1 MVKRQSN
8 GTNFEVEKQEDG
20 GLVVNISPKSSLV
33 GKKAVFSIRKSVKV
47 KDSRPVHGE
56 KKLFEE
62 KFVLKASNNF
72 LIPPSVMKKVTPFF
86 PYSGSKISVLFIAG
100 IELIKDPIFSED
112 KAQIEAQGYLPLLT
126 ISLSN
131 FVSTDFPLRAK
142 VKANAPELLDPKDTF
157 KFFKNLISIPGHE
170 QLKTLTILLGGGASA
185 LYNLYVGYHDQMVP
199 EAMTWFY
206 SHYDSDGDSSPP
218 LLKAL
223 GISGCIV
230 SLIWLGLK
238 KQLRKYMT
246 FHFKK
251 KLSKIDRSSTLIVGE
266 LISGQSR
273 VDLFDATLR
282 IVACNLE
289 KGQYVRGYGSNRRI
303 VDFSHPNRA
312 VLLYSKKVPVITK
325 GEEVGSQFMDEV
337 SFRPMFE
344 SLYPRQMASNTHGL
358 DLAWEIQ
365 LLVDDFID
373 QELHGNPD
381 SFVQKEFYAA

>member
-8 GTNFEVEKQEDG
+8 GTNFEVEKQEHG
-20 GLVVNISPKSSLV
+20 GLVVNISPKSTLI
-33 GKKAVFSIRKSVKV
+33 GKKAVFSIKKSVKV
-47 KDSRPVHGE
+47 KDSRPVHEE

-72 LIPPSVMKKVTPFF
+72 VIPPSVMKKATPFF
-86 PYSGSKISVLFIAG
+86 PYSGSKISVEFIAG
-100 IELIKDPIFSED
+100 IELIKYPIFSRD
-112 KAQIEAQGYLPLLT
+112 KAQ

-131 FVSTDFPLRAK
+131 FVSTDLPLRAK
-142 VKANAPELLDPKDTF
+142 VKANAPELLEPKDTF

-185 LYNLYVGYHDQMVP
+185 LYNLFVGYHDQMVP

-223 GISGCIV
+223 GISCCIV
-230 SLIWLGLK
+230 SLIWHGLK
-238 KQLRKYMT
+238 IQLRKYMT

-273 VDLFDATLR
+273 VDLFDATFR

-325 GEEVGSQFMDEV
+325 GEKVGSQFMDEV